1 MTQHQEKASPDA
13 FIQQQQQQRAQHVKR
28 LFIALGSLVLL
39 ALVAATLVLMTSP
52 SKETPVPAA
61 EIESH
66 FSNAEQEAARDAFR
80 QALNTYEQDIAPVL
94 SSPALNKWKPQEVAA
109 LKDAN
114 QNALTLFANAAF
126 VQALGVLNK
135 LSEDAQTLIALWN
148 DAFDEQLAQA
158 QGFYDNDQVQQA
170 RLALKQATELMPSRP
185 ESQQLS
191 AQLAAYDSVSEA
203 LEQLAVAKVEN
214 NLEGQ
219 IELMQQILLADP
231 TRVEHQAPLQLA
243 QARLKE
249 RRLSSALSQVEKA
262 LAVDRLD
269 DARRYLQQAQSI
281 EANAPGLDKLSEQ
294 LNIRLAEQNLEAIL
308 QQVEQLKATD
318 NWSEVAQIS
327 QRALGR
333 FANNPALKQSQAQAN
348 TVLGHQQSLARF
360 IARPDRMSD
369 TNIRNAAQSALQQSI
384 TSLALSPSLAA
395 QAQRLA
401 GFIDTYSAKVEV
413 TILSDQRTYLS
424 VVGLGVVGE
433 VEKYTVEL
441 NPGNYVLEGKR
452 EGYRSKRLEFEVQAN
467 KPLDVRLVADEK
479 ID

>member
-1 MTQHQEKASPDA
+1 LTQHQEKASPDA

-28 LFIALGSLVLL
+28 VFIALASLILL
-39 ALVAATLVLMTSP
+39 ALVVAAVVLMTSP
-52 SKETPVPAA
+52 SQETPIPAA
-61 EIESH
+61 EIESN
-66 FSNAEQEAARDAFR
+66 FSSIEQEAARDAFR
-80 QALNTYEQDIAPVL
+80 QAFSAYEQDLAPVL

-109 LKDAN
+109 LKDASE
-114 QNALTLFANAAF
+114 NALALFANAAF

-135 LSEDAQTLIALWN
+135 LSEDAQTLIAQWN
-148 DAFDEQLAQA
+148 SAFDKQLAQA
-158 QGFYDNDQVQQA
+158 QDFYDDGKVQQA
-170 RLALKQATELMPSRP
+170 RLALKQATELMPNRP
-185 ESQQLS
+185 ESQRLS

-214 NLEGQ
+214 NLERQ

-231 TRVEHQAPLQLA
+231 TRVEHQAPLQRA
-243 QARLKE
+243 QAQLKE
-249 RRLSSALSQVEKA
+249 QRLASALSQVEQA
-262 LAVDRLD
+262 LAADRLD
-269 DARRYLQQAQSI
+269 EARRYLQQAQSI
-281 EANAPGLDKLSEQ
+281 EANAPGLDKFSAQ
-294 LNIRLAEQNLEAIL
+294 LNARLSEQNLEAIL
-308 QQVEQLKATD
+308 KQIEQSKAMD

-333 FANNPALKQSQAQAN
+333 FNNNAALKQSQAQAN

-384 TSLALSPSLAA
+384 TSLSLSPSLAA

-401 GFIDTYSAKVEV
+401 GFIDTYNAKVEV
-413 TILSDQRTYLS
+413 TILSDERTYLS

-433 VEKYTVEL
+433 VEKYTIEL
-441 NPGNYVLEGKR
+441 NPGSYVLEGKR

-467 KPLDVRLVADEK
+467 KPIDIRLVADEK
-479 ID
+479 IE